1 MEREKVYS
9 QSLGIK
15 KLDSLYGRWIKQG
28 NVFIEQSEDLWHQG
42 TEYYVADGSNDK
54 VIKGRIAQLLLEA
67 DSASYINKMKNI
79 RSSIIYVPVAP
90 VANGGYCLY
99 ADKEGRYDEISRIF
113 TDHDMA
119 KGLSFDH
126 LNWVRVDT
134 EHINE
139 FAKKNKIL
147 PTNKPY
153 MDFNEHLQYLGR
165 TEEQSLK
172 VYFVPIVKIMINIA
186 SKEYMWYGI
195 GDSQTSLFQGNR
207 EIKPS
212 KLLTKGYPECPI
224 RGADLLKIIFGVV
237 AVYAVIGFRAH
248 QNDFGFLVAM
258 VISAIVL
265 LVAYIVLRILLTWL
279 LNFLAECTFGV
290 VWNLYHDLKI
300 KHILSSRKKALR
312 GKGFEI
318 S

>member
-1 MEREKVYS
+1 MEREKIYS

-15 KLDSLYGRWIKQG
+15 ELDSLYGRWIKQG

-42 TEYYVADGSNDK
+42 TEYYVAVASNDK
-54 VIKGRIAQLLLEA
+54 VIKKRIAQQLLEA
-67 DSASYINKMKNI
+67 DSDSYINEMKNI
-79 RSSIIYVPVAP
+79 RSSIIYIPVAP

-99 ADKEGRYDEISRIF
+99 ADKEGRYDEIVRIF
-113 TDHDMA
+113 NEHDMA

-139 FAKKNKIL
+139 FSKKNKIL

-165 TEEQSLK
+165 TAEQNLK
-172 VYFVPIVKIMINIA
+172 VYFVPIVKIMISIA
-186 SKEYMWYGI
+186 SKEYVWYGI
-195 GDSQTSLFQGNR
+195 GDSQASLFQSYR

-212 KLLTKGYPECPI
+212 KLLTEGYPECPI
-224 RGADLLKIIFGVV
+224 KGAGLLKIILGVV
-237 AVYAVIGFRAH
+237 AICAFIGFWTH
-248 QNDFGFLVAM
+248 QDGFGFLVAI
-258 VISAIVL
+258 VLSAIVL
-265 LVAYIVLRILLTWL
+265 LVAYIVLRILLSWL
-279 LNFLAECTFGV
+279 LNFLAEYTFGV
-290 VWNLYHDLKI
+290 VWNLYYELKI
-300 KHILSSRKKALR
+300 KHILSSRKRGLR
-312 GKGFEI
+312 RNGFDI